1 MAQWFEEPYF
11 DRIAW
16 ILDHFDKL
24 QMDCNEGMMVLLIEF
39 FAQHRI
45 QLDYQLIAEKLK
57 MDEAKVDEILSG
69 LMQKGYLEIKMVK
82 ADLVFDIS
90 GVFTV
95 ENVKVDRNLFDLFE
109 SEFKRTLSEPE
120 VRTLSEWIQEY
131 DLLMIQY
138 ALREAILR
146 DVLKFSYIG
155 KILSD
160 WQMRG
165 LSVEQLERGER

>member
-1 MAQWFEEPYF
+1 
-11 DRIAW
+11 
-16 ILDHFDKL
+16 
-24 QMDCNEGMMVLLIEF
+24 
-39 FAQHRI
+39 
-45 QLDYQLIAEKLK
+45 
-57 MDEAKVDEILSG
+57 
-69 LMQKGYLEIKMVK
+69 MQRDISEIKMDK

-138 ALREAILR
+138 ALREAILEC